1 MAKIIHVGSDPFGGR
16 SLSTPEWAPGLI
28 ARWED
33 AENGQT
39 VYVSHAQR
47 TTGWHT
53 QGGPIEGFDLR
64 TLNTD
69 DTWDYWVR
77 AGFDAPVGLYRAT
90 GRDTMVP
97 VRLSPRSVVM
107 RVRVTAE
114 GIQRMDMDKDGRPF
128 ELTGSRV
135 AGIGRDHSQWLMG
148 AATVAGS
155 MGGPYNDALVEHLS
169 QGDYVVLYRLDDLVP
184 VWLELARHN

>member
-1 MAKIIHVGSDPFGGR
+1 MANIIRVGSDPFGGR

-33 AENGQT
+33 APGAQT
-39 VYVSHAQR
+39 VYVRHAER
-47 TTGWHT
+47 TTGWDT
-53 QGGPIEGFDLR
+53 PGGPIGGFDLR
-64 TLNTD
+64 TLDTD
-69 DTWDYWVR
+69 DTQDYWVR
-77 AGFDAPVGLYRAT
+77 AGIDALIGLYRAT

-114 GIQRMDMDKDGRPF
+114 GIQRMDMDKDGAPF
-128 ELTGSRV
+128 KLTGTRV
-135 AGIGRDHSQWLMG
+135 DGIGRDHSQWLMG
-148 AATVAGS
+148 AATAAGS
-155 MGGPYNDALVEHLS
+155 VDRPYNGPLVEHLG

-184 VWLELARHN
+184 VWLELDRS

>member
-1 MAKIIHVGSDPFGGR
+1 MANIIHVGSDPFGGR
-16 SLSTPEWAPGLI
+16 SLSTAQWAPGLI
-28 ARWED
+28 AHWED
-33 AENGQT
+33 APNAQT
-39 VYVSHAQR
+39 VYVSHAER
-47 TTGWHT
+47 TTGWDT
-53 QGGPIEGFDLR
+53 PGGPIEGFDLR
-64 TLNTD
+64 TLDTD
-69 DTWDYWVR
+69 DTQGYWVR
-77 AGFDAPVGLYRAT
+77 AGIDAPVGLYRAT

-114 GIQRMDMDKDGRPF
+114 GIQRMGMDKDGAPF

-155 MGGPYNDALVEHLS
+155 TGRPYNDALVEHLG
-169 QGDYVVLYRLDDLVP
+169 QGDYVVLYRLDSLVP